1 MSARPPAFET
11 LLERYERP
19 LVRYALSFTA
29 SLEDARDAVQDTFI
43 QLHQALPT
51 LDPDRVAPWL
61 FTVCRNRTVDQHRKQ
76 RRLIPMDTATLE
88 LEPETAPS
96 PAEDLQQSETT
107 AQLHRLIAELPERQR
122 EAVKLKFIAGLD
134 YQQISQAMDTTI
146 GNVGYLIHH
155 GVQALRQKWTALE
168 SLS

>member
-1 MSARPPAFET
+1 MSARPPSFET

-19 LVRYALSFTA
+19 LVRYAVSFTA

-43 QLHQALPT
+43 KLNQALPT
-51 LDPDRVAPWL
+51 LDPDRIAPWL
-61 FTVCRNRTVDQHRKQ
+61 FTVCRNHAVDRYRKQ

-88 LEPETAPS
+88 LEPENAPS
-96 PAEDLQQSETT
+96 PAESMQHSET
-107 AQLHRLIAELPERQR
+107 AAELHRLIAELPERQR

-134 YQQISQAMDTTI
+134 YKEISQAMDTTI

-168 SLS
+168 TA